1 MRYKNILSFLLVVV
15 VVASLWFIS
24 KYKDVYREEIIFDI
38 SFINIPNSLILLEN
52 SKEIQIPLEIQASGL
67 TLIWEKIFGHSLELD
82 LEKNTYLRNDS
93 LFFNSTKSLKNMR
106 KIKSRSYDIVGVDDQ
121 ELFLNFRKYA
131 TKKIPLKNSLT
142 AEYTNNYYPLSD
154 PFFNID
160 SVIITGN
167 DAKVKELVV
176 FDVKKKSKVIIKDS
190 VTKFSIKLKE
200 IDPEL
205 NYNPEEIELIYKATQ
220 VTEGTYDIKL
230 KLINNSNDYEI
241 KIIPDTIEVIFS
253 SPVAKFETIDK
264 EDFDIF
270 INYDKVDD
278 LNMSVIP
285 EIRVKNSDV
294 ISYRISPSQV
304 QILTIK

>member
-1 MRYKNILSFLLVVV
+1 MRYKKILSFLLVVV

-160 SVIITGN
+160 SV
-167 DAKVKELVV
+167 
-176 FDVKKKSKVIIKDS
+176 
-190 VTKFSIKLKE
+190 TKFSIKLKE

-205 NYNPEEIELIYKATQ
+205 NYNPEEIELTYKATQ

>member
-1 MRYKNILSFLLVVV
+1 ML
-15 VVASLWFIS
+15 
-24 KYKDVYREEIIFDI
+24 
-38 SFINIPNSLILLEN
+38 
-52 SKEIQIPLEIQASGL
+52 
-67 TLIWEKIFGHSLELD
+67 
-82 LEKNTYLRNDS
+82 
-93 LFFNSTKSLKNMR
+93 
-106 KIKSRSYDIVGVDDQ
+106 
-121 ELFLNFRKYA
+121 
-131 TKKIPLKNSLT
+131 
-142 AEYTNNYYPLSD
+142 
-154 PFFNID
+154 
-160 SVIITGN
+160 GN

-205 NYNPEEIELIYKATQ
+205 NYNPEEIELTYKATQ
-220 VTEGTYDIKL
+220 VTEGTYNIKL

>member
-1 MRYKNILSFLLVVV
+1 MRYKKILSFLLVVV

-205 NYNPEEIELIYKATQ
+205 NYNPEEIELTYKATQ

>member
-1 MRYKNILSFLLVVV
+1 MRYKKILSFLLVVV

-131 TKKIPLKNSLT
+131 TKKIPLKNSIT

-190 VTKFSIKLKE
+190 VTKFSINLKE

-205 NYNPEEIELIYKATQ
+205 NYNPEEIELTYKATQ
-220 VTEGTYDIKL
+220 VTEGTYNIKL

>member
-1 MRYKNILSFLLVVV
+1 MRYKKILSFLLVVV

-24 KYKDVYREEIIFDI
+24 KYKDIYREEIIFDI

-205 NYNPEEIELIYKATQ
+205 NYNPEEIELTYKATQ

>member
-1 MRYKNILSFLLVVV
+1 MRYKKILSFLLVVV

-142 AEYTNNYYPLSD
+142 TEYTNNYYPLSD

-205 NYNPEEIELIYKATQ
+205 NYNPEEIELTYKATQ
-220 VTEGTYDIKL
+220 VTEGTYNIKL

>member
-1 MRYKNILSFLLVVV
+1 MRYKKILSFLLVVV

-24 KYKDVYREEIIFDI
+24 KYKDIYREEIIFDI

-121 ELFLNFRKYA
+121 ELFLNFKKYA

-205 NYNPEEIELIYKATQ
+205 NYNPEEIELTYKATQ

>member
-1 MRYKNILSFLLVVV
+1 MRYKKILSFLLVVV

-131 TKKIPLKNSLT
+131 TKKIPLKNSST

-190 VTKFSIKLKE
+190 VTKFSINLKE

-205 NYNPEEIELIYKATQ
+205 NYNPEEIELTYKATQ
-220 VTEGTYDIKL
+220 VTEGTYNIKL

>member
-1 MRYKNILSFLLVVV
+1 MRYKKILSFLLVVV

-167 DAKVKELVV
+167 DAIVKELVV

-205 NYNPEEIELIYKATQ
+205 NYNPEEIELTYKATQ
-220 VTEGTYDIKL
+220 VTEGTYNIKL

>member
-1 MRYKNILSFLLVVV
+1 MRYKKILSFLLVVV

-121 ELFLNFRKYA
+121 ELFLNFKKYA

-205 NYNPEEIELIYKATQ
+205 NYNPEEIELTYKATQ

>member
-1 MRYKNILSFLLVVV
+1 MRYKKILSFLLVVV

-24 KYKDVYREEIIFDI
+24 KYKDIYREEIIFDI

-160 SVIITGN
+160 SVR
-167 DAKVKELVV
+167 K
-176 FDVKKKSKVIIKDS
+176 
-190 VTKFSIKLKE
+190 
-200 IDPEL
+200 
-205 NYNPEEIELIYKATQ
+205 
-220 VTEGTYDIKL
+220 
-230 KLINNSNDYEI
+230 
-241 KIIPDTIEVIFS
+241 
-253 SPVAKFETIDK
+253 
-264 EDFDIF
+264 
-270 INYDKVDD
+270 
-278 LNMSVIP
+278 
-285 EIRVKNSDV
+285 RC
-294 ISYRISPSQV
+294 
-304 QILTIK
+304 

>member
-1 MRYKNILSFLLVVV
+1 MRYKKILSFLLVVV

-24 KYKDVYREEIIFDI
+24 KYKDIYREEIIFDI

-205 NYNPEEIELIYKATQ
+205 NYNPEEIELTYKATQ
-220 VTEGTYDIKL
+220 VTEGTYNIKL

>member
-1 MRYKNILSFLLVVV
+1 MRYKKILSFLLVVV

-121 ELFLNFRKYA
+121 ELFLNFKKYA

-205 NYNPEEIELIYKATQ
+205 NYNPEEIELTYKATQ

-253 SPVAKFETIDK
+253 CC
-264 EDFDIF
+264 
-270 INYDKVDD
+270 
-278 LNMSVIP
+278 
-285 EIRVKNSDV
+285 
-294 ISYRISPSQV
+294 
-304 QILTIK
+304 